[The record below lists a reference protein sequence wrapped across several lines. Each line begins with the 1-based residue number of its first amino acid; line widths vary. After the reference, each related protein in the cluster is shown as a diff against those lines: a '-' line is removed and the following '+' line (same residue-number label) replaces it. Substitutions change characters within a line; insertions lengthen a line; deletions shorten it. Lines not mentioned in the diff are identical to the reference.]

1 MLKNRGYRFKTIL
14 FFAVVIMFMVLPA
27 SALLAQEVSPIT
39 IQETSEDD
47 DPATR
52 IGGRF
57 KEIIKFL
64 ELFSYEGVVEH
75 EHEYTFWG
83 GGSSFYGR
91 GIGTLSGMQT
101 ALEKESVLGRTYSSA
116 KSYFVHTYPGLARA
130 ESMGAVSSFSIH
142 NRHSGTLGVRTNA
155 GEDATIKSNIDYSRD
170 QDGEYFR
177 AGNSVSNTDGTTRI
191 NTEAGG
197 STTTAEVEG
206 TVIYH
211 EVVQVDKGGTKT
223 GWWDLD

>member
-1 MLKNRGYRFKTIL
+1 MYSNKRCYFVKIIIL
-14 FFAVVIMFMVLPA
+14 TVIMFLVLPA
-27 SALLAQEVSPIT
+27 SALLAQAISPII
-39 IQETSEDD
+39 IQNTSEVD

-57 KEIIKFL
+57 EDIIKFM
-64 ELFSYEGVVEH
+64 ELFSYEGLVEH

-91 GIGTLSGMQT
+91 GTGTLSGLQT
-101 ALEKESVLGRTYSSA
+101 ALEKESILGRTFSSA

-130 ESMGAVSSFSIH
+130 ESMGAVTSFDIR
-142 NRHSGTLGVRTNA
+142 NRHSGTIGVRPNP
-155 GEDATIKSNIDYSRD
+155 GEDATLKANIDYSRD
-170 QDGEYFR
+170 QAGDYFKYDSS
-177 AGNSVSNTDGTTRI
+177 ASNTDGTTRI
-191 NTEAGG
+191 STEAGG

-206 TVIYH
+206 TVIYY
-211 EVVQVDKGGTKT
+211 ETVKVDKGGAKT

>member
-1 MLKNRGYRFKTIL
+1 MLVNNICRFGIIL
-14 FFAVVIMFMVLPA
+14 FIGAIISMVLPA
-27 SALLAQEVSPIT
+27 SALLAQVGPPLN
-39 IQETSEDD
+39 IQDELDNG
-47 DPATR
+47 PATR

-57 KEIIKFL
+57 LEVIKFM
-64 ELFSYEGVVEH
+64 ELFSYEGIVEH
-75 EHEYTFWG
+75 EHEYSFWG

-91 GIGTLSGMQT
+91 GTGTLSGLQT
-101 ALEKESVLGRTYSSA
+101 ALEKESILGRTFSSA
-116 KSYFVHTYPGLARA
+116 KSYFVYTYPGLARA
-130 ESMGAVSSFSIH
+130 ESMGAVSSFSIR
-142 NRHSGTLGVRTNA
+142 NRHSGTLGVRPNP
-155 GEDATIKSNIDYSRD
+155 GEDATIKSNIDYSRG

-197 STTTAEVEG
+197 STTTAEIEG
-206 TVIYH
+206 TVLYH